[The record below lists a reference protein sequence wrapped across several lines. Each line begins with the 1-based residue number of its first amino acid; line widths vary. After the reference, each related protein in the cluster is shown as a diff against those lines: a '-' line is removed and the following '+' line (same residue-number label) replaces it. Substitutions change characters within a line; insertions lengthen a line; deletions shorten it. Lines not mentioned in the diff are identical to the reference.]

1 MAKGERIEAFFFFFF
16 RKGASLEIRGQS
28 EMKLG
33 SMINSLQFECGFS
46 EVWCGGV
53 LCGIAAQQGLGA
65 QEERV
70 KAALR

>member
-1 MAKGERIEAFFFFFF
+1 
-16 RKGASLEIRGQS
+16 
-28 EMKLG
+28 MKLG
-33 SMINSLQFECGFS
+33 SMINSLQCECGFS